1 MNRYRTMAS
10 VIPFKLADIG
20 EGIAEVELMK
30 WFVQAGDKVKAFDR
44 ICEVQSDK
52 ATVQITSRYDGTIS
66 VVHYKEGDIVKVG
79 AALVDISTDKGGNSS
94 LDKKLTTADPDP
106 QPLPAASH
114 YKPAASVTPLGPAPV
129 VDEADKILTT
139 PAVRRLAKEH
149 GLDLRRVT
157 ATGPGDRITK
167 EDVLRYIQMG
177 GLTRSPVTLPPQLP
191 RAAVIPPSTGRL
203 QQQSQQQPHK
213 QQPASKQSVAAA
225 ASSSSSKGL
234 PLMEDVKVPVR
245 GVQRLMVK
253 SMTAAAQVQHLT
265 LCDEVGFDATIQL
278 RDLLRV
284 SLQQRHPG
292 LKFTH
297 LPLLVKAV
305 SMALLQFPHLNATV
319 NTDCSEVTHH
329 ASHNIGI
336 AMDTPKGLVV
346 PVMRSVQ
353 AKTIVDIA
361 LELATLQ
368 AAAQQGTL
376 TEGQLSGGTFT
387 LSNVGSIGGSY
398 ATPVLVVPQVMIGA
412 FGRSQLLPRYV
423 DKKTGRISNSLSAVQ
438 NGEAEARPASIMS
451 ISWSADHRVVDG
463 GSVAKFSNLWKH
475 YVEQPALMIADLR

>member
-1 MNRYRTMAS
+1 M
-10 VIPFKLADIG
+10 
-20 EGIAEVELMK
+20 
-30 WFVQAGDKVKAFDR
+30 KAFDR

-52 ATVQITSRYDGTIS
+52 ATVEITSRYDGTIS

-79 AALVDISTDKGGNSS
+79 AALVDIAIDKGGDSS
-94 LDKKLTTADPDP
+94 LDKKLTTANPDP
-106 QPLPAASH
+106 QQLPAASH
-114 YKPAASVTPLGPAPV
+114 YKPAPVAPLGHAPV
-129 VDEADKILTT
+129 AAEETVDKILILTT

-167 EDVLRYIQMG
+167 EDVLRHIQLG
-177 GLTRSPVTLPPQLP
+177 GLARAPVTLPPQP
-191 RAAVIPPSTGRL
+191 VRAAAIVSPSTGRL
-203 QQQSQQQPHK
+203 QQQSQQQPQPK
-213 QQPASKQSVAAA
+213 AQQPVAQKQPAA
-225 ASSSSSKGL
+225 ASSSSSLKGL
-234 PLMEDVKVPVR
+234 PMLEDVKVPVR

-278 RDLLRV
+278 RDMLRV
-284 SLQQRHPG
+284 SLQKRHAG
-292 LKFTH
+292 LKLTH

-319 NTDCSEVTHH
+319 NADCSEVTHH

-346 PVMRSVQ
+346 PVVRSVQ

-361 LELATLQ
+361 LEVAALQ

-423 DKKTGRISNSLSAVQ
+423 DKKTGLISNSLAAVQ

-451 ISWSADHRVVDG
+451 VSWSADHRVVDG
-463 GSVAKFSNLWKH
+463 GSVARFSNLWKH